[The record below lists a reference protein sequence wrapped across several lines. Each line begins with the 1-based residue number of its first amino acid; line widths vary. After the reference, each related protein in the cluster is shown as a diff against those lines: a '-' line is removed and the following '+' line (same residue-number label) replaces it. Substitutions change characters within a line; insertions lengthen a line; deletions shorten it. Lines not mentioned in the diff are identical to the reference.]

1 MNLKKHKTAVAV
13 LVTILALGVV
23 LTYVPLIFT
32 PKTVHAPEQTG
43 RSDSEESSDSMGGN
57 QTATLLPS
65 ELNLNSTSS
74 TSSPKLNEPDGFSG
88 LKEEDKGLDE
98 LDKLL
103 GN

>member
-32 PKTVHAPEQTG
+32 PKTVQAPEQT
-43 RSDSEESSDSMGGN
+43 EGN

-88 LKEEDKGLDE
+88 LKEEDKGLDD